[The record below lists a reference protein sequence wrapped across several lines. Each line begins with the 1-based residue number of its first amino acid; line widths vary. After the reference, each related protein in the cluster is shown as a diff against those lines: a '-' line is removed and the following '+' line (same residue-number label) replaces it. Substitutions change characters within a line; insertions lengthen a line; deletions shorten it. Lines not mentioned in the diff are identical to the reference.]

1 MNVRRV
7 QCGALEDCECFEGA
21 SREASHPVTW
31 TTTWPGR
38 QAFYKDLGL
47 FHRGT
52 LCHVKAKHL
61 IEVFCTVFGSLVLF
75 ARSGQMTDS
84 MGLAMIWNVA
94 SLALAAKTNYMSP
107 SSLVLCF

>member
-31 TTTWPGR
+31 TTTRAGR

-52 LCHVKAKHL
+52 LCP
-61 IEVFCTVFGSLVLF
+61 VFCTVFGSLVLF

-94 SLALAAKTNYMSP
+94 SLNTLAAKTNYMSP